1 MSYDKFTTSEV
12 TSLKVAMR
20 AGWLHLEAQEY
31 DAADQVF
38 QKLVNETAKND
49 DYGWLGIASIL
60 LKSIP
65 ATRKKVRHAAHC
77 VLPIWHFRQFLL
89 QKRAIFLCELA
100 QLCRAVGASISFNGV
115 HLLCAPELCLI
126 GRQLPAIHP

>member
-1 MSYDKFTTSEV
+1 M
-12 TSLKVAMR
+12 L

-65 ATRKKVRHAAHC
+65 ATRKKVRHGAHC
-77 VLPIWHFRQFLL
+77 LSSIWQGRELLLL
-89 QKRAIFLCELA
+89 QGYL
-100 QLCRAVGASISFNGV
+100 G
-115 HLLCAPELCLI
+115 
-126 GRQLPAIHP
+126 GRG

>member
-1 MSYDKFTTSEV
+1 MDCTTFYKVTTSEI
-12 TSLKVAMR
+12 TLLKVAMR
-20 AGWLHLEAQEY
+20 TGWLHLEAQEY

-65 ATRKKVRHAAHC
+65 ATRKKVRHGAHH
-77 VLPIWHFRQFLL
+77 VPTIWHIRLFLL
-89 QKRAIFLCELA
+89 WSVFYA
-100 QLCRAVGASISFNGV
+100 G
-115 HLLCAPELCLI
+115 
-126 GRQLPAIHP
+126 

>member
-1 MSYDKFTTSEV
+1 MT
-12 TSLKVAMR
+12 VALC

-65 ATRKKVRHAAHC
+65 ATRKKVRHGAHR
-77 VLPIWHFRQFLL
+77 VPTTWHIRLFLL
-89 QKRAIFLCELA
+89 WSIFYA
-100 QLCRAVGASISFNGV
+100 G
-115 HLLCAPELCLI
+115 
-126 GRQLPAIHP
+126 

>member
-1 MSYDKFTTSEV
+1 M
-12 TSLKVAMR
+12 KVAMR

-65 ATRKKVRHAAHC
+65 STRKKVRH
-77 VLPIWHFRQFLL
+77 
-89 QKRAIFLCELA
+89 EA
-100 QLCRAVGASISFNGV
+100 Q
-115 HLLCAPELCLI
+115 CLSTV
-126 GRQLPAIHP
+126 